1 MSEVSDFIDG
11 QQACKEGRLCPA
23 GVSKDFERGYA
34 AQYEL
39 EQVLEHNPKVG
50 EKK

>member
-1 MSEVSDFIDG
+1 MNTNQFIDG
-11 QQACKEGRLCPA
+11 QKACSEGKPCPT

-39 EQVLEHNPKVG
+39 EQVLERNPKIG